1 MEQSNVEKLYK
12 CIDNITEMIQS
23 AKNETYLESL
33 VLSLNILLD
42 GGRQDELDD
51 VTRHKVIEAI
61 QTVNEEVFD
70 AEPYRKAVSL
80 AILKAM
86 KGASQQQ
93 HLLTPDTVSFLI
105 SYLMNKLIDSKRQI
119 SIFDPA
125 SGTANLLTTVLNQ
138 MENPFKAYAS
148 EVDPTLI
155 ELAVLNANLQRREIS
170 FYHQDSLRPF
180 LIEPVDVVVTD
191 LPVGYYP
198 DDATAAEYQLKA
210 DEGHSYAHHL
220 FIEQSLKYLKDGG
233 FFIGVI
239 PEFLFDSDQSDKLY
253 AFLQETAHI
262 VGVIRLPETFFK
274 SKNQAKSVLVLQ
286 KKGDGTKEPKQPLL
300 VQLPSF
306 KNAQAMADIIKQ
318 VNLWFT
324 TYPNRIK

>member
-1 MEQSNVEKLYK
+1 MEQSNVEKLFK
-12 CIDNITEMIQS
+12 CMDEVTEIIQN

-33 VLSLNILLD
+33 IIALNTIL
-42 GGRQDELDD
+42 GEEAQDELDD
-51 VTRHKVIEAI
+51 VTKHKVAKPMK
-61 QTVNEEVFD
+61 TFNEEELD
-70 AEPYRKAVSL
+70 AESYRKALSL
-80 AILKAM
+80 SILKGM

-93 HLLTPDTVSFLI
+93 HLMTPDTVGFLI
-105 SYLMNKLIDSKRQI
+105 SYLVNKLIDKEGQI
-119 SIFDPA
+119 SLFDPA

-138 MENPFKAYAS
+138 MQNPFKAYAS

-155 ELAVLNANLQRREIS
+155 ELAVLNANLQKKEIS

-180 LIEPVDVVVTD
+180 LIEPVDMVVTD

-198 DDATAAEYQLKA
+198 DDVTAEEYQLKA
-210 DEGHSYAHHL
+210 EEGHSYAHHL

-239 PEFLFDSDQSDKLY
+239 PEFLFDSDQSDKLH
-253 AFLQETAHI
+253 AFLQEAAHI
-262 VGVIRLPETFFK
+262 VGVIRLPETSFK
-274 SKNQAKSVLVLQ
+274 SKNQAKSVLILQ
-286 KKGDGTKEPKQPLL
+286 KKGNGTKEPKQPLL

-318 VNLWFT
+318 VNQWFT
-324 TYPNRIK
+324 SYPNRIK